1 MNRLHEGLIALLMGG
16 VLLTP
21 VLLVTTMLP
30 NPQAPVAFVAHQH

>member
-16 VLLTP
+16 VLLPP